1 MKENKTNNGWVT
13 IVSANRKRTEKDEK
27 ARLLYWTGFWN
38 KKNSIKA
45 TCASF

>member
-27 ARLLYWTGFWN
+27 ARLLYWSGFWH